1 MSNLGSTATKYL
13 KYYESGFWTEEML
26 KNAAA
31 KAVEK
36 GKMSAEEYEAIVG
49 KAYQE

>member
-1 MSNLGSTATKYL
+1 MSNLGSTATKYK
-13 KYYESGFWTEEML
+13 KYYEGGFWTKEML

-36 GKMSAEEYEAIVG
+36 GKMSAEEYEIIVG
-49 KAYQE
+49 ETYQE